1 MEDHPSGGKFKVP
14 SFLVPTHDSILKE
27 PESWNS
33 NNEQGQDNPVMEKV
47 GRLSNSFVIT
57 PTPPVEIVLLQN
69 LCKSQIQKHSVE
81 LIFQEPEKLGP
92 ESEKENGL
100 EKVKLIWNFP

>member
-14 SFLVPTHDSILKE
+14 SFLVPILDSISKE

-33 NNEQGQDNPVMEKV
+33 DNEQGQDNPVMGEV

-57 PTPPVEIVLLQN
+57 PTPPVENSSAAQLLKKKY
-69 LCKSQIQKHSVE
+69 LVE
-81 LIFQEPEKLGP
+81 L
-92 ESEKENGL
+92 
-100 EKVKLIWNFP
+100 NFSGD